1 MIVSILSYPFR
12 SRSSLL
18 IVLVTGLTLLLRLT
32 IAKRLLKPWIYSMS
46 LPATKHSRY
55 GDKMTVGTPSDRAA
69 ASKHSTLA
77 STYGSP
83 GSRHR
88 LGAKTRSA
96 ASLQA
101 VLPPA
106 LPIVF
111 HGLSPIFSFLASSFP
126 GVEDVGLNETPDERP
141 NYRIIHG
148 VKYDAYPRNEVPYSM
163 LYDTVTP
170 EK

>member
-1 MIVSILSYPFR
+1 M
-12 SRSSLL
+12 
-18 IVLVTGLTLLLRLT
+18 
-32 IAKRLLKPWIYSMS
+32 
-46 LPATKHSRY
+46 
-55 GDKMTVGTPSDRAA
+55 
-69 ASKHSTLA
+69 
-77 STYGSP
+77 
-83 GSRHR
+83 
-88 LGAKTRSA
+88 
-96 ASLQA
+96 

-111 HGLSPIFSFLASSFP
+111 QGLSPIISFLVSSSHNFGRPP
-126 GVEDVGLNETPDERP
+126 GAPPEGDEDGRQSEAPEELP